1 MINNDLS
8 SLLNNVRTN
17 LINISS
23 SLKSRFYDD
32 CIEHLDLPSV
42 QETFYNSHEI
52 KDKHIV
58 EPFRL
63 FFYREFTKY
72 YFYCID
78 YYPDSLISSII
89 EHCIIHKLDLISDN
103 ARINLLRQ
111 LDVLENDDIYRFKQ
125 DIPNNLKNI
134 KNILF
139 VASSIDLSSEIN
151 NLNMH
156 FVPLKNKRSLNLFL
170 NNYTLTFLKH
180 QDLDRFT
187 NYLSSADNYV
197 QKSVM
202 MFKNVYNLFKR
213 IELRDVLSY
222 ERLMLFSGFVLHTLG
237 TTYTTDADV
246 IYNGRGLTNDKIKS
260 MTDELDTLSDIE
272 YFVYTDRDSNIE
284 YISDLITD
292 PDRHYFFL
300 GMKIINISSHI
311 RRLYQRASPS
321 SFVDLIML
329 NKINEYNIK
338 PCIPI
343 MTIDEGEITVYT
355 KKMIDIKLRTT
366 QKYFREW
373 HNINY
378 SISDLKELIKRCKDY
393 PNDPPFYKSLGID
406 PFTIVLDS
414 YLYYGVLDIVNEN
427 FNNNDTDNDND
438 TYNDTDNDTYND
450 TDNDTYNDN
459 KQKLLI
465 LDDSKE
471 YPRYYP
477 KKGSSV
483 TIMEPAESPL
493 TDVFIKMTNKKKLSR
508 TTNVYDMKPLDYTSV
523 WGTNSKYDNVFV
535 NYSLKY
541 LITDSDKMM
550 KNLNNS
556 TNAGSNVLVIF
567 IDGNVIENILN
578 FHSGRFEIKDDDN
591 KTIIGLYRYDYAFN
605 VKGTKLEQFVLFIR
619 GTLRFGTGS
628 VEFIIYEK
636 DLQNLFVSNGYSVT
650 LSGSLADKQ
659 ESYVTNDRHIT
670 SDKDRTNLLEVLGWF
685 KYILFKR

>member
-32 CIEHLDLPSV
+32 CIEHIDLPSV
-42 QETFYNSHEI
+42 QEEFYNSHEI

-63 FFYREFTKY
+63 FFYSEFTKY
-72 YFYCID
+72 YFYIVNYNMD
-78 YYPDSLISSII
+78 TSISTVI
-89 EHCIIHKLDLISDN
+89 EHCIIHKINVASSNVLT
-103 ARINLLRQ
+103 NLLKQ
-111 LDVLENDDIYRFKQ
+111 LDVLENDDIDRFKQ
-125 DIPNNLKNI
+125 DLPNNLKNI

-139 VASSIDLSSEIN
+139 VASSIDLSSVMN
-151 NLNMH
+151 NLTMQ
-156 FVPLKNKRSLNLFL
+156 FIPLTNRRSLNLFL
-170 NNYTLTFLKH
+170 NNYTLTFLKY

-187 NYLSSADNYV
+187 NYLSNKDNYV
-197 QKSVM
+197 QKSVT

-246 IYNGRGLTNDKIKS
+246 IYNGRGLVNDKIKS
-260 MTDELDTLSDIE
+260 MTDMLDTLSDIE
-272 YFVYTDRDSNIE
+272 YFVYTNADPNIE

-292 PDRHYFFL
+292 PDKHYFFL
-300 GMKIINISSHI
+300 GIKIININSHI

-321 SFVDLIML
+321 SFVDLIMM
-329 NKINEYNIK
+329 NKINGYNIK

-343 MTIDEGEITVYT
+343 MTIDEQEITIYT
-355 KKMIDIKLRTT
+355 KKIIEIKLRTT

-393 PNDPPFYKSLGID
+393 PNDPPFYKPLEID

-414 YLYYGVLDIVNEN
+414 YIYYGVLDIINEN
-427 FNNNDTDNDND
+427 FNITENFNINDNF
-438 TYNDTDNDTYND
+438 N
-450 TDNDTYNDN
+450 
-459 KQKLLI
+459 KLLI
-465 LDDSKE
+465 VDDSKE

-477 KKGSSV
+477 EKGSSV
-483 TIMEPAESPL
+483 TIMEPLEAPL
-493 TDVFIKMTNKKKLSR
+493 TDVFIKMTNKKRLSR
-508 TTNVYDMKPLDYTSV
+508 TNTYDMKSVDYASI
-523 WGTNSKYDNVFV
+523 WDNSDIKYNNVFV
-535 NYSLKY
+535 NFSLKY
-541 LITDSDKMM
+541 LITDQDQMM
-550 KNLNNS
+550 MNLNNS
-556 TNAGSNVLVIF
+556 TVTDSNVLVVF
-567 IDGNVIENILN
+567 IDGDVIENILN
-578 FHSGRFEIKDDDN
+578 LYSGRFEIKDDNN
-591 KTIIGLYRYDYAFN
+591 KTIIGLYRYDDALDVN
-605 VKGTKLEQFVLFIR
+605 GINLKRFVLFIR

-628 VEFIIYEK
+628 VEYIVYEK

-650 LSGSLADKQ
+650 LAGSLTDKQ
-659 ESYVTNDRHIT
+659 ESYIVNDRHIIL
-670 SDKDRTNLLEVLGWF
+670 DKDRTNLLKVLGWF